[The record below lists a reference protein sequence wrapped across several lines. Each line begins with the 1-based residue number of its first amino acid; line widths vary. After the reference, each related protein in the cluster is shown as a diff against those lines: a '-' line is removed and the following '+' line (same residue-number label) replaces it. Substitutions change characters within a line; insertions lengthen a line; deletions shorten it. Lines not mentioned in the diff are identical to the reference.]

1 VEGLRP
7 VHSIGAD
14 TREWL
19 VSAKDAP
26 ALAEAGIL
34 LCGVSQ
40 ARPGFRFVRHGW
52 DRGQL
57 LMALTPGGECLV
69 DGAWRALA
77 PGEGYLTPPGASHA
91 YHCRPGG
98 EWLAAWAMLDP
109 AAFVLA
115 TDFPRSAGAATASQG
130 PVAPSQVLVC
140 TGAAPPLRCASGSA
154 PRSSLRLLAP
164 AGPAVVAGD
173 ARALHDAIL
182 NLHREG
188 VGAAEPALL
197 RQWGDLVAAL
207 VRRLLAPARTD
218 ARLGRLWEEVDAD
231 LSRPWT
237 LADLARL
244 AGLGGEQL
252 RRLSLRQ
259 LGASPMHHLA
269 RLRMRRAAS
278 LLAAGG
284 RTVAEVAAAVGYDNA
299 FAFSTAFRRHH
310 RVPPSQLLPG

>member
-1 VEGLRP
+1 MEGLRP
-7 VHSIGAD
+7 VHRIGAD

-26 ALAEAGIL
+26 ALAEAGIP

-57 LMALTPGGECLV
+57 LMALTPGGDCLV

-98 EWLAAWAMLDP
+98 EWLVAWAMLDP
-109 AAFVLA
+109 AAFV
-115 TDFPRSAGAATASQG
+115 
-130 PVAPSQVLVC
+130 
-140 TGAAPPLRCASGSA
+140 
-154 PRSSLRLLAP
+154 LAP

-188 VGAAEPALL
+188 VGPAETVLV

-218 ARLGRLWEEVDAD
+218 PRLGRLWEEVDAD
-231 LSRPWT
+231 LARPWT
-237 LADLARL
+237 LADFARL

-259 LGASPMHHLA
+259 LGASPMQHLA